1 MLTTKRLGRPPRV
14 DRASIAEAALA
25 IGLDRATVRSVAQQL
40 GMSVPGLYH
49 HVNGRDDLV
58 QLAIEHSMRD
68 LPLPD
73 DTGQHW
79 SRWLWDYARFVH
91 DALVDDPEIIPHLL
105 DGEVNTEREAE
116 HQRRVVALLRSRGFT
131 VTEARNAYHD
141 VQTGALG
148 AAANDLQHRSA
159 RPGTRRVG
167 RRDPLATVRTL
178 LLGIGAERG
187 QVAAVRRALDGRG

>member
-49 HVNGRDDLV
+49 HVSGRDDLV
-58 QLAIEHSMRD
+58 QLAIEHTLRD
-68 LPLPD
+68 LALPE

-79 SRWLWDYARFVH
+79 SQWLWDYARFVH

-116 HQRRVVALLRSRGFT
+116 HRRRVVAVLRSRGFT
-131 VTEARNAYHD
+131 VAEARNAYYD

-159 RPGTRRVG
+159 GPGARRVG

-187 QVAAVRRALDGRG
+187 QVVAVRRALNGRG